1 VSAFQITLEG
11 ARTAYAPGETIAG
24 EVAWSAPDPPGPLA
38 LRLFWYTQGKGT
50 RDVGLAW
57 EEPIEAA
64 ACSGR
69 QRFRV
74 KAPDHPPSVSGTL
87 VSICWALE
95 AVGSGDVARVDLVI
109 GPGRRELVL
118 GSA

>member
-1 VSAFQITLEG
+1 MSAFRIALEG
-11 ARTAYAPGETIAG
+11 ARTAFAPGETIAG
-24 EVAWSAPDPPGPLA
+24 EVAWSAAEPPGRID

-50 RDVGLAW
+50 RDVGVVW
-57 EEPIEAA
+57 EEPIDAVDAA
-64 ACSGR
+64 GR

-74 KAPDHPPSVSGTL
+74 TAPVHPPSVSGTL

-95 AVGSGDVARVDLVI
+95 AVGSDDVARVDLVI

-118 GSA
+118 GNA

>member
-1 VSAFQITLEG
+1 MSAFQITLEG

-24 EVAWSAPDPPGPLA
+24 EVAWSAPDPPGRIE

-50 RDVGLAW
+50 RDTGLAW
-57 EEPIEAA
+57 EEPIDAIAA
-64 ACSGR
+64 VGR

-74 KAPDHPPSVSGTL
+74 KAPEHPPSVSGTL

-95 AVGSGDVARVDLVI
+95 AVGSAEVFRIDLVI
-109 GPGRRELVL
+109 GPERRELVL
-118 GSA
+118 GKA